1 MARALPAI
9 PEVSEAAADAATRA
23 IYEDIK
29 RVTGVPLVNLVYRH
43 LATLPGALAW
53 AWRTVRDGYAA
64 GEVAARAAALRAS
77 VDQGDVTPLSGAG
90 FRLLGLDKRAIDDIG
105 AVVETYNVGN
115 SLNLVALTA
124 LRLVVEG
131 RARKRSGAGVIEV
144 VAPPVVLRRRRA
156 LLPLP
161 ALAALTPSALE
172 QVLWLNRLGETRA
185 PREIASLYRHLAHW
199 PAYLALIGGLLL
211 PLDAAGE
218 LARLREAVR
227 REAERLAA
235 PLAAR
240 LARAAAAPAPSPL
253 LPVLTRFTG
262 AVIPKMLAVGTLLA
276 ASLPRSLAPRA
287 PRLKRPADAPH
298 AHRKP
303 RLRAARRTQRRGPLR
318 RGQPH

>member
-1 MARALPAI
+1 VARALPAI

-211 PLDAAGE
+211 PLDASGK
-218 LARLREAVR
+218 LAAIRDRAR

-240 LARAAAAPAPSPL
+240 LARAAPGPPPPSL
-253 LPVLTRFTG
+253 LPVLARFTTT
-262 AVIPKMLAVGTLLA
+262 VIPKMLGIGALLA
-276 ASLPRSLAPRA
+276 AAMPQSLTPRA
-287 PRLKRPADAPH
+287 PRLKRPAAVSH

-303 RLRAARRTQRRGPLR
+303 RLRPRGSRRRARAR
-318 RGQPH
+318 

>member
-1 MARALPAI
+1 MTRALPAI
-9 PEVSEAAADAATRA
+9 PEVSEAAADTATRA

-29 RVTGVPLVNLVYRH
+29 RVTGVPVVNLVYRH

-77 VDQGDVTPLSGAG
+77 VDQGDVSPLSGAG
-90 FRLLGLDKRAIDDIG
+90 FRLLGFDRRAIDDIG
-105 AVVETYNVGN
+105 AVIEAYNVGN

-124 LRLVVEG
+124 LRLVIEG
-131 RARKRSGAGVIEV
+131 GTRKRSVAGVVEV
-144 VAPPVVLRRRRA
+144 VASPVALRRRRA

-161 ALAALTPSALE
+161 ALAALAPSVLE

-199 PAYLALIGGLLL
+199 PPYLALIGGLLQ
-211 PLDAAGE
+211 PLDASG
-218 LARLREAVR
+218 RLTAIRDRTR

-240 LARAAAAPAPSPL
+240 LARAAPSPPPSSL
-253 LPVLTRFTG
+253 LPVLARFTTT
-262 AVIPKMLAVGTLLA
+262 VIPKMLGIGALLMA
-276 ASLPRSLAPRA
+276 AMPQSLAPRA
-287 PRLKRPADAPH
+287 PRLKRPTAVAH

-303 RLRAARRTQRRGPLR
+303 RLRPRGLR
-318 RGQPH
+318 RRARAR